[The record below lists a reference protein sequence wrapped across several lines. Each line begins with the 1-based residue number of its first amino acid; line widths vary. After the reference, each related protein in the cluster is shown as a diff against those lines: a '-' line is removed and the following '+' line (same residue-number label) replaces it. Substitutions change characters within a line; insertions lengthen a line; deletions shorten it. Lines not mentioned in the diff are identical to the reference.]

1 MNLSFSQ
8 CHYRYRS
15 RRTSVLE
22 NFSYELESGLTIL
35 LGPNGAGK
43 STLLKLAAGLLNPD
57 RGSITLGDL
66 SSTTRAYRKRMAWM
80 PQHIA
85 PVPGLTT
92 REYVAYLGW
101 LKGMRKAHA
110 WEQSLAALG
119 NVDLL
124 EQGNQKVTQLSGGQL
139 RRAGLASALV
149 HDAEVVLLDEPTAG
163 LDPRQRRVFRDVL
176 SEVAARVPVLM
187 STHDV
192 ADLARESDRV
202 TVVDAGT
209 VRWHGGPTDFLA
221 LAPGMP
227 ESEAAEAAYL
237 AVLDGTPAGR
247 TGR

>member
-1 MNLSFSQ
+1 LNLSFNQ

-15 RRTSVLE
+15 RRTPVLE
-22 NFSYELESGLTIL
+22 DFSYRLEPGLTIL

-43 STLLKLAAGLLNPD
+43 STLLKLAAGLLEPD

-66 SSTTRAYRKRMAWM
+66 SSTTRAYRKRVAWM

-85 PVPGLTT
+85 PVPGLRT

-101 LKGMRKAHA
+101 LKGMRKADA

-124 EQGNQKVTQLSGGQL
+124 EQQQQQVSQLSGGQL

-176 SEVAARVPVLM
+176 SEVAGRVPVLM

-202 TVVDAGT
+202 TVVDTGV
-209 VRWHGGPTDFLA
+209 VRWHGGPRDFLA
-221 LAPGMP
+221 LAPGRP
-227 ESEAAEAAYL
+227 EAEAAESAYL
-237 AVLDGTPAGR
+237 AVLDGTP
-247 TGR
+247 TGRAGQ

>member
-1 MNLSFSQ
+1 MNLSFKQ

-15 RRTSVLE
+15 RRNSVLKD
-22 NFSYELESGLTIL
+22 FSYELESGLTIL

-43 STLLKLAAGLLNPD
+43 STLLKLAAGLLEPD
-57 RGSITLGDL
+57 RGNISLGDL
-66 SSTTRAYRKRMAWM
+66 SSTMRTYRKRVAWM

-101 LKGMRKAHA
+101 LKGMRKADA
-110 WEQSLAALG
+110 WEQSLTALDS
-119 NVDLL
+119 VDLR
-124 EQGNQKVTQLSGGQL
+124 EQQGQKVSQLSGGQL

-149 HDAEVVLLDEPTAG
+149 HEAELVLLDEPTAG

-192 ADLARESDRV
+192 ADLARESDQV
-202 TVVDAGT
+202 TVVDAGA
-209 VRWHGGPTDFLA
+209 VRWHGGPRDFLA
-221 LAPGMP
+221 LSSATA
-227 ESEAAEAAYL
+227 EAEAAEAAYL
-237 AVLDGTPAGR
+237 AVLDDATARYMGN
-247 TGR
+247 